1 MISLPPSLLFLFKKF
16 FKMTFANANIHVF
29 SDQFIH
35 YVNTLCILFSCN
47 IVGIL
52 LKSIQG
58 REQKGDDAMRAV
70 RAKKILTIDD
80 DEDIRSSISDRLE
93 MEGFQTVWAK
103 NGRVALDYLN
113 ATIDIELPDLILLDF
128 MMPIMNGQEF
138 CREKSKI
145 KRLSHIPVVMMT
157 AGGNLV
163 NVMDKIDQNAE
174 AYMSKPL
181 DDYTIISLV
190 QQILEGMPQG
200 PSELAHGIDSV
211 S

>member
-1 MISLPPSLLFLFKKF
+1 MPLLLLFLFKNF

-52 LKSIQG
+52 FPPIQS
-58 REQKGDDAMRAV
+58 REQKGDDVMRAV

-93 MEGFQTVWAK
+93 MEGFHTVWAK

-190 QQILEGMPQG
+190 QQILEGMPEG
-200 PSELAHGIDSV
+200 PSVLAHGIDSV

>member
-1 MISLPPSLLFLFKKF
+1 
-16 FKMTFANANIHVF
+16 
-29 SDQFIH
+29 
-35 YVNTLCILFSCN
+35 
-47 IVGIL
+47 
-52 LKSIQG
+52 
-58 REQKGDDAMRAV
+58 MRAV

-93 MEGFQTVWAK
+93 LEGFQTVWAK

-113 ATIDIELPDLILLDF
+113 ATIDAELPDLILLDY

-145 KRLSHIPVVMMT
+145 KRLSQIPVVMMT

-190 QQILEGMPQG
+190 QHFLQGMPEG
-200 PSELAHGIDSV
+200 SSELA
-211 S
+211 